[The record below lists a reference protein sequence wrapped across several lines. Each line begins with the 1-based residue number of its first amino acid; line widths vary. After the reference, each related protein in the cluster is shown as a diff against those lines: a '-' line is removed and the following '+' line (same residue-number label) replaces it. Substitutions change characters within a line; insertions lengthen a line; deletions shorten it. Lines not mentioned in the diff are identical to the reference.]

1 MSDFI
6 DRLRTEPFVLRNDD
20 TLRYVKR
27 MCRDYPAADFH
38 RSVMEILGC
47 DYSYARKDEQSGV
60 WHAVMELN
68 APLQLMLG
76 LSSGIHVAFTHYH
89 ELQSRTIDAIRSKE
103 IDRPR
108 NNAIYLLHTKDI
120 YAQRKLDDWTFR
132 ETYSVL
138 TLNTNGSPQQAAEDL
153 LARIVTASAR
163 NNPYDRT
170 TPVSGD
176 EFFGRHETL
185 RGLVTEL
192 RSGRVCGV
200 FGLRKTGKTSLL
212 SELGRL
218 FVLGD
223 PQDSVYVLQ
232 DLEVLPSSTEQKI
245 PQLISDVANQLKI
258 SFGKHGMRTH
268 ELAAISA
275 ASSVGDLRQAISAA
289 LRRGLGPQKS
299 VVLALDEVESLV
311 GSETQTLETQTGVPE
326 FFGALRALVQENNN
340 FNVVIS
346 GITTAPIM
354 YPTLYGREN
363 PLFAWAKPTFM
374 AEISRTESD
383 RMIQA
388 LGSRMAARWTHD
400 ALNRVYTA
408 TGGQVFLTRSLSGF
422 VAAKLSN
429 DIASREISGD
439 LVQESF
445 RQWRRTA
452 VSLVDGMIDS
462 LNRFYPDELSV
473 LELGIELPNFSELDD
488 EFSIELSNLINLGV
502 LVDNGTDIVL
512 ASWTQLGSKLRTK
525 NR

>member
-6 DRLRTEPFVLRNDD
+6 HRLQAEPFVLRNED

-27 MCRDYPAADFH
+27 MCKDYPAAQFH
-38 RSVMEILGC
+38 RSVMEVLGC
-47 DYSYARKDEQSGV
+47 DYSYAKRDDQTGV

-68 APLQLMLG
+68 ASLQLMLG
-76 LSSGIHVAFTHYH
+76 LSSGIHVAFTRYH
-89 ELQSRTIDAIRSKE
+89 ELQTRTIETMRSKD

-108 NNAIYLLHTKDI
+108 NKSIYLLHTKDI

-138 TLNTNGSPQQAAEDL
+138 TLDTTGSPQQAAEDL
-153 LARIVTASAR
+153 LARIVSASAR

-223 PQDSVYVLQ
+223 PENSLYVLQ
-232 DLEVLPSSTEQKI
+232 DLEVLPGSAEEKI
-245 PQLISDVANQLKI
+245 PQLVSDVANQLKI
-258 SFGKHGMRTH
+258 AFGKHGMRTH
-268 ELAAISA
+268 ELASIVSS
-275 ASSVGDLRQAISAA
+275 SSVGDLRQAIGAA
-289 LRRGLGPQKS
+289 LRRGQGPQKS

-311 GSETQTLETQTGVPE
+311 GSETQSTESQTGVPE
-326 FFGALRALVQENNN
+326 FFGALRALVQENKN
-340 FNVVIS
+340 FNVVLS

-374 AEISRTESD
+374 AEISRAESD

-400 ALNRVYTA
+400 ALSRVYTE

-422 VAAKLSN
+422 VATKLSN

-445 RQWRRTA
+445 RHWRRTA
-452 VSLVDGMIDS
+452 VNLVDGMIDS
-462 LNRFYPDELSV
+462 LDRFYSDELSV
-473 LELGIELPNFSELDD
+473 LELGIELSDFNVLDD
-488 EFSIELSNLINLGV
+488 QFSNEISNLINLGV
-502 LVDNGTDIVL
+502 LIDDGNDIVL
-512 ASWTQLGSKLRTK
+512 APWTQLGSRLRNK
-525 NR
+525 A

>member
-1 MSDFI
+1 M
-6 DRLRTEPFVLRNDD
+6 
-20 TLRYVKR
+20 
-27 MCRDYPAADFH
+27 A
-38 RSVMEILGC
+38 ILGC
-47 DYSYARKDEQSGV
+47 DYSYARKDEQTGV

-76 LSSGIHVAFTHYH
+76 LNSGIHIAFTPYH
-89 ELQSRTIDAIRSKE
+89 ELQSRTIEGMRSKDIE
-103 IDRPR
+103 RPR
-108 NNAIYLLHTKDI
+108 NDAIYLLHTKDI

-138 TLNTNGSPQQAAEDL
+138 TLNTGGSPEDAAQDL
-153 LARIVTASAR
+153 LARIVIASAR

-223 PQDSVYVLQ
+223 PQGSLYVLQ
-232 DLEVLPSSTEQKI
+232 DLEVLPSGAEQKI

-268 ELAAISA
+268 ELASITNCST
-275 ASSVGDLRQAISAA
+275 VGDLRQAIGAA
-289 LRRGLGPQKS
+289 LRRGVGPTKS

-311 GSETQTLETQTGVPE
+311 GAETQTSEVQTGVPE
-326 FFGALRALVQENNN
+326 FFGALRALVQENSN
-340 FNVVIS
+340 FNVVLS

-363 PLFAWAKPTFM
+363 PLFAWAKPTFL

-400 ALNRVYTA
+400 ALSRVYTA
-408 TGGQVFLTRSLSGF
+408 TGGQVFLTRSLACF
-422 VAAKLSN
+422 AAAKLSN
-429 DIASREISGD
+429 DIASREISGA
-439 LVQESF
+439 LVQECF

-462 LNRFYPDELSV
+462 LNRFYPYELSV
-473 LELGIELPNFSELDD
+473 LELGLELPNFNELEDD
-488 EFSIELSNLINLGV
+488 FSNEISNLINLGV
-502 LVDNGTDIVL
+502 LIDDGQNIAL
-512 ASWTQLGSKLRTK
+512 AQWTQLGSKFRGK
-525 NR
+525 SK